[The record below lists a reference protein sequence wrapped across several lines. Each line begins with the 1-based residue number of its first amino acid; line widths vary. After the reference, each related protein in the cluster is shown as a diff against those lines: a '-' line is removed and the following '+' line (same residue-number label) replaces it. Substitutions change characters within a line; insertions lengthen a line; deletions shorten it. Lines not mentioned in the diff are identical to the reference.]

1 MSYVVIPQIRVGD
14 TAPEFVTALA
24 QINPQLG
31 ALSFNI
37 YSPAPGVQERLGEFE
52 GKPPA
57 EIVSHFLHHDNSTN
71 EHWQVS
77 ASDVTFENISQKIA
91 GLPYNLALG
100 LESRCMLKD
109 ASVRYIPMMDFQL
122 SRSADHLELL
132 KHFLQRL
139 TDKGIIVD
147 SGASYHFYGFGF
159 LDHKQWVSFMGK
171 CLLVPWSD
179 ARWIGHSLIA
189 GSGDLRISASE
200 LKPELPV
207 VCEVLR

>member
-1 MSYVVIPQIRVGD
+1 MSYVVFPKIKVGD
-14 TAPEFVTALA
+14 TAPEFVAALA
-24 QINPQLG
+24 RIDPQVE

-37 YSPAPGVQERLGEFE
+37 YAPAPGIQERLGDFE
-52 GKPPA
+52 CKPPA
-57 EIVSHFLHHDNSTN
+57 EIVNHFLHHDNSTN

-77 ASDVTFENISQKIA
+77 ANDVTIETISQRIA
-91 GLPYNLALG
+91 DLPGNLALG
-100 LESRCMLKD
+100 LESRCMFKNS
-109 ASVRYIPMMDFQL
+109 SVRYIPMMDFQL
-122 SRSADHLELL
+122 GRSAGHLELL

-147 SGASYHFYGFGF
+147 SGASYHFYGFDF
-159 LDHKQWVSFMGK
+159 LDHAQWIRFMGK

-189 GSGDLRISASE
+189 GGGDLRISPSE
-200 LKPELPV
+200 LKPKLPV